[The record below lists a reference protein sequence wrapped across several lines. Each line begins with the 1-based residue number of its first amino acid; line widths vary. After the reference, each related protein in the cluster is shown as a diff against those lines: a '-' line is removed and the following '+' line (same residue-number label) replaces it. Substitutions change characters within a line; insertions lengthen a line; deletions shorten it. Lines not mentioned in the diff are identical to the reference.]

1 MKSFNG
7 FKAAIKRFILVLIA
21 CMNVIFVQGS
31 FLETFVDEVV
41 PKAVILF
48 YGWTTLSVG
57 AFIGKKVFTNLS
69 EKHPLKKD
77 YYLKMAKIARNT
89 SRFSAIP
96 LVSGTLGLAI
106 GTICWP
112 LAYKCSPESS
122 VGNVLGVVPQ
132 IVLLP
137 AQAMTLLPA
146 ALSSKGLR

>member
-1 MKSFNG
+1 MKNVNDYKS
-7 FKAAIKRFILVLIA
+7 AIKRFMIVLIA

-31 FLETFVDEVV
+31 FLETFADEVV
-41 PKAVILF
+41 PKTVILF

-77 YYLKMAKIARNT
+77 YYLRMAKIARNT

-96 LVSGTLGLAI
+96 FVSGALGLAI
-106 GTICWP
+106 GDICWP

-122 VGNVLGVVPQ
+122 VGNVLGAIPQ

-137 AQAMTLLPA
+137 AQTMTLLPA
-146 ALSSKGLR
+146 ALSSKGL